1 MKFKNPLTN
10 VYRVVKLDA
19 EQKFHAPGITE
30 EDAWDSENVNFI
42 CVFPKINSESSS
54 KPLDWAEAAEKPE
67 KVIEPTAAQPKT
79 VDLIILN
86 LSPQTA
92 EESLRGY
99 FETKFGSLLMA
110 EIKRDRKTNASRRFA
125 FIRFK
130 NYKDQ
135 MKALGQVKH
144 KIDNQLVRIALP
156 DYRDPQEL
164 YQENKCFIG
173 RVNEAIKA
181 SDLREFFSKFGEIIE
196 ISYPKK
202 FKGYAFVTF
211 TDVDVAQ
218 SVIGQDFVIKGF
230 SVCVSKSTHGNANN
244 NVNKGPAIHNMNQRF
259 GGGFQNDWNNGWYG
273 RDQQWTPGSPY
284 VTAPLNPPMERNN
297 SNFYGHSAALSSM
310 GNSLLTNNSHSHVSP
325 LNVLSMAMANL
336 AMNQGSGM
344 PMGAGNVRFD
354 LFNSLIKFN
363 SLKFPAK
370 FPPRP
375 PSRSIVGATKQ
386 QRLDRA
392 QSQKE

>member
-10 VYRVVKLDA
+10 VYRVVKLDN

-30 EDAWDSENVNFI
+30 EDGWDCENVNYI
-42 CVFPKINSESSS
+42 CVFPKVFPSES
-54 KPLDWAEAAEKPE
+54 KPLDDWAQAADLTEKSE
-67 KVIEPTAAQPKT
+67 KVTEPTVAQPKT

-92 EESLRGY
+92 EESLREY
-99 FETKFGSLLMA
+99 FELKFGPLLMA

-135 MKALGQVKH
+135 MRALGQMKH
-144 KIDNQLVRIALP
+144 KIDGQQVRLALP

-181 SDLREFFSKFGEIIE
+181 GDLREFFSQFGEIVE

-211 TDVDVAQ
+211 SDVDVAQ
-218 SVIGQDFVIKGF
+218 RVIGQDFVIKGF

-244 NVNKGPAIHNMNQRF
+244 NINKGPPVNMNQRF

-273 RDQQWTPGSPY
+273 RDTSWTPGTSY
-284 VTAPLNPPMERNN
+284 VTAPLNPPMDRNN

-310 GNSLLTNNSHSHVSP
+310 GNSLLNNNSHSHVNP

-344 PMGAGNVRFD
+344 PMNAGNVSSCQKPF
-354 LFNSLIKFN
+354 FN
-363 SLKFPAK
+363 
-370 FPPRP
+370 
-375 PSRSIVGATKQ
+375 V
-386 QRLDRA
+386 
-392 QSQKE
+392 SQ